1 MTVNDQPLG
10 SSPPSARR
18 QEAQDGSELLGPLP
32 TRPTAARR
40 PCSNTAV
47 NDEGRGADDGRGGSP
62 EPDYRFS
69 LANERTLLAWVRT
82 ALALDVAG
90 LAVIRFAPPLA
101 MPGGRELVG
110 VVLIVLGAL
119 TAGTGYQ
126 RMRGVDRAIRA
137 GAALPPSPIPATLA
151 LALAALSIVVVVLV
165 LADRLGG

>member
-1 MTVNDQPLG
+1 
-10 SSPPSARR
+10 
-18 QEAQDGSELLGPLP
+18 
-32 TRPTAARR
+32 
-40 PCSNTAV
+40 V
-47 NDEGRGADDGRGGSP
+47 NDEGRAADGGRGGSP

-101 MPGGRELVG
+101 LPGGREVVG
-110 VVLIVLGAL
+110 VVLILLGAL

-137 GAALPPSPIPATLA
+137 GTALPPSLVPAILA
-151 LALAALSIVVVVLV
+151 LALAALSIVVVMLV